1 MKIKIVIIV
10 KVFFVSILLYGLGVL
25 IYKKNLIP
33 RIYYLIIGKKT
44 VDDIVK
50 EKENKIDSIFIPIFK
65 KDNIVYPPENLTLV
79 AFKEEQVLEVWTLS
93 QGRPVL
99 IKKYPF
105 TTTSG
110 KMGPKLFRGD
120 GQIPEGFY
128 KIEALNPNSAFYLSL
143 KINYPNEFDLE
154 KAKEDNRND
163 PGDNIFIHGKDKS
176 IGCIAIGDE
185 AIEELFVLA
194 AKTPR
199 NRLDVVLFPYNMKNS
214 KSIKYCNNCPKW
226 TRELYLRLNA
236 VSQEFKL
243 SK

>member
-1 MKIKIVIIV
+1 MNKKIGISLA
-10 KVFFVSILLYGLGVL
+10 VFLASILLYGFGV
-25 IYKKNLIP
+25 IVYKMNLFSKL
-33 RIYYLIIGKKT
+33 YYLASGKKT
-44 VDDIVK
+44 VETIVIQY
-50 EKENKIDSIFIPIFK
+50 EKNVDSVFLPIFK
-65 KDNIVYPPENLTLV
+65 KNNIPYPPENLTLLG
-79 AFKEEQVLEVWTLS
+79 FKEEQVLEVWTVANGKL
-93 QGRPVL
+93 QF
-99 IKKYPF
+99 IKKYSF

-110 KMGPKLFRGD
+110 KLGPKLNRGD

-128 KIEALNPNSAFYLSL
+128 KVEAFNPNSAFHLSL

-199 NRLDVVLFPYNMKNS
+199 SRIDVILFPYDMRIS
-214 KSIKYCNNCPKW
+214 KSRRKCENCPPWVDDMYK
-226 TRELYLRLNA
+226 RLELA
-236 VSQEFKL
+236 SKEFIL
-243 SK
+243 PR